1 MTLIFVPFLQE
12 IVKVKE
18 RRMWSS
24 YRSSCGL
31 NFFVLKEKKMMYNA
45 PCFQENVQ
53 HDGKERSALHRGLFV
68 VD

>member
-12 IVKVKE
+12 IVKIKE

-24 YRSSCGL
+24 YRSNCGL
-31 NFFVLKEKKMMYNA
+31 TLFVLKEKKMMYNT
-45 PCFQENVQ
+45 PYLRENVQ
-53 HDGKERSALHRGLFV
+53 DGKERSALHRGLFV